1 MTDSPPPLIDSPR
14 HRPISINTATNADRE
29 AIYRARHEV
38 FARELG
44 QHLVNPQGRLTD
56 NLDTFNDYLVARHRG
71 CLAGFV
77 SITPPGHGAYAIDKY
92 LDRGELPF
100 ACDDALYEVRL
111 LTVLPAHRHRPIAGL
126 LMYAA
131 LRWIES
137 RGGTR
142 ILAIGRHEV
151 LGLYRKVG
159 LHLLGREVAA
169 GAVRFEL
176 MTGIVRELGERLAG
190 NARYMRIVGRW
201 LDRAVPSVGP

>member
-1 MTDSPPPLIDSPR
+1 MADSPYD
-14 HRPISINTATNADRE
+14 RPISITAASGDDRE

-44 QHLVNPQGRLTD
+44 QHQVNLQGRLTD
-56 NLDTFNDYLVARHRG
+56 KLDTFNDYLVARHRG

-92 LDRGELPF
+92 LDRSELPF
-100 ACDDALYEVRL
+100 ACDDSLYEVRL
-111 LTVLPAHRHRPIAGL
+111 LAVLPAHRHRPIAGL
-126 LMYAA
+126 LMYTA
-131 LRWIES
+131 LNWIES

-159 LHLLGREVAA
+159 LHMLGREVAA

-176 MTGIVRELGERLAG
+176 MTGMVRELGERLAS

-201 LDRAVPSVGP
+201 LDRRQLAP